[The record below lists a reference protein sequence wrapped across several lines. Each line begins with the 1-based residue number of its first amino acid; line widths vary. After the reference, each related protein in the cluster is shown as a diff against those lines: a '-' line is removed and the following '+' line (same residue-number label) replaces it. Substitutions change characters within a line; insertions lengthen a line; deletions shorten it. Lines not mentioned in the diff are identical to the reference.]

1 MKLTQYKS
9 TSTSLLNMGF
19 ASIAAK
25 LTFILATTAYAA
37 TALAGAPTS
46 DTSTAYVDSIHQWGA
61 WELDIE
67 PAAGGLQQP
76 STQALN
82 ARETNVSLRANSIN
96 ALRANGVA
104 TLSDT
109 TRATPAIPAVPA
121 VPATPAAP
129 AIPARPAP
137 SGTIAP
143 PGSTP
148 TIVVTL
154 PAS

>member
-109 TRATPAIPAVPA
+109 TRATPAIPAIPA
-121 VPATPAAP
+121 VPATPAVP

-137 SGTIAP
+137 SGAIAP